1 MGSDE
6 AARGEVAAVLERGG
20 FSIVTGQPDVPVHAM
35 EGTAGEG
42 APSTLGDAPGASGYA
57 SGDIPDLLVVVG
69 DMAPCRRARSTPV
82 LEDVPIL
89 AVPAP
94 GGSAEALAAGA
105 DDVAEGP
112 LEVPVVATRA
122 RRLITSAHTR
132 QRAHLVE
139 YLQDAMLRIHS
150 LSASDGD
157 NPHVLRQALLVTLE
171 AMQFDRASLIA
182 HLDGSDTAYVLAA
195 TDDPSLSQFVI
206 AIDNYPELRA
216 AIEQGKPV
224 LIDDAETDPVTAPVA
239 ATLVGKGVRA
249 IAVFPVIWKGRSLG
263 TVLLRRSRPGIGHLD
278 NHRLAFGL
286 MFAKHAAARL
296 HHGKVLESLRDQT
309 HRISRARYEAE
320 RRLRTIDSLKEHF
333 EAAADGVMVLERE
346 GRIVFVNRTA
356 ERITGFAR
364 DGLVDADI
372 GVLVTG
378 SQRELVDRAV
388 EQVLG
393 GRNVEA
399 FDLDLATTSD
409 ELICVSVT
417 TSTVLSQSGAA
428 ILSFR
433 DVTAQRVLEGELR
446 KTKEFLERLIDSTVD
461 AIVSADLRGNII
473 IFNQGAERIFG
484 YAAEEV
490 IGRVPVWDLYAEGV
504 PQQVMRKLRSTQSG
518 GVGRIEQM
526 RHEVINKN
534 GERVPVNMT
543 ASIVYE
549 EGCEVATVGIFS
561 DLRDRIRIEQRLL
574 QAQEKLKITKEQAVL
589 GELAGAAAHEL
600 NQPLQSIIGYAEL
613 IQRQSEPD
621 APHGRAVDIIMRE
634 AERMATIVR
643 KIGKITKYETTEYI
657 GETRMIDLEKS
668 SHTGGEGGNLMF
680 PRSDAAFDGMVEGEF
695 EDEHQITI
703 AQVDLED
710 VLPTVDDAA
719 APARA
724 ASAAAAGASEPG
736 GDSTDDE
743 LDQAGRP
750 R

>member
-1 MGSDE
+1 MELRPRIVIVGGDE
-6 AARGEVAAVLERGG
+6 AARREVAAVLERGG
-20 FSIVTGQPDVPVHAM
+20 FSIVTSRSDVPA
-35 EGTAGEG
+35 G
-42 APSTLGDAPGASGYA
+42 APIATD
-57 SGDIPDLLVVVG
+57 DVPDLLVVVG

-94 GGSAEALAAGA
+94 GASAEALAAGA

-122 RRLITSAHTR
+122 RRLIASAHTR
-132 QRAHLVE
+132 SRAHLVE

-171 AMQFDRASLIA
+171 AMEFDRASLIA

-195 TDDPSLSQFVI
+195 TDDPSLSQFAI
-206 AIDNYPELRA
+206 AIASYPELRA

-224 LIDDAETDPVTAPVA
+224 LIDDAETDPVTASVA
-239 ATLVGKGVRA
+239 ATLVDKGVRA
-249 IAVFPVIWKGRSLG
+249 VAVFPVIWKGRSLG
-263 TVLLRRSRPGIGHLD
+263 AVLLRRSRPGVGHLN

-333 EAAADGVMVLERE
+333 EAAADGVIVLERE

-364 DGLVDADI
+364 DGLVNADI
-372 GVLVTG
+372 GALVTG
-378 SQRELVDRAV
+378 SQRELVDEAV
-388 EQVLG
+388 AQVLHG
-393 GRNVEA
+393 QNVEA
-399 FDLDLATTSD
+399 FDLDLSTTSE
-409 ELICVSVT
+409 ELICVSVS

-484 YAAEEV
+484 YAADEV
-490 IGRVPVWDLYAEGV
+490 IGRIPVWDLYAADV
-504 PQQVMRKLRSTQSG
+504 PQRVMRMLRSTQYG
-518 GVGRIEQM
+518 GVGRIEQT
-526 RHEVINKN
+526 RREVVNKN

-549 EGCEVATVGIFS
+549 EGREVATVGIFS

-574 QAQEKLKITKEQAVL
+574 QAQEKLEMTKEQAVL

-600 NQPLQSIIGYAEL
+600 NQPLQSIVGYAEL

-634 AERMATIVR
+634 AERMAMIVR
-643 KIGKITKYETTEYI
+643 KIGKITKYETKEYVP
-657 GETRMIDLEKS
+657 GTRVLDLEKS
-668 SHTGGEGGNLMF
+668 SHSGGEGASLVF
-680 PRSDAAFDGMVEGEF
+680 PRSDVAFDGVVEDEF

-703 AQVDLED
+703 AQVELDE
-710 VLPTVDDAA
+710 VLPAADAAAGPSAPAGDDAA
-719 APARA
+719 
-724 ASAAAAGASEPG
+724 E
-736 GDSTDDE
+736 DDQD
-743 LDQAGRP
+743 LAGRP